1 MTDEERNLIRDWNN
15 YDQAKQREFLQENN
29 YNSETDDLLSF
40 LKKFFLGQV
49 QKMYLYTR
57 VQKLQGLFR
66 VISNDPE

>member
-40 LKKFFLGQV
+40 LKKFFLG
-49 QKMYLYTR
+49 
-57 VQKLQGLFR
+57 
-66 VISNDPE
+66 